1 MGNSVW
7 GMSICKYVVQLLVFV
22 KTKLLETYPRFQENS
37 NLAVLMNSAAV
48 ASASVRPSV
57 RPSSHF
63 PNNATASRPSRRRLR
78 TPPRCNRRGSER
90 ASERPRRP
98 QKSPTRPLGFALRL
112 TAAGGEQGEEKRK
125 EKKKKGSVG
134 RKSVGLYFFPSS
146 WNPRAKL
153 RISGKSPLKK
163 VHHYGGRGIGISL
176 LA

>member
-1 MGNSVW
+1 
-7 GMSICKYVVQLLVFV
+7 MSICKYVVQLLVFV

-48 ASASVRPSV
+48 ASASVRQSVLALSQQRNGLSPFAPPST
-57 RPSSHF
+57 
-63 PNNATASRPSRRRLR
+63 NTAALQQAR
-78 TPPRCNRRGSER
+78 ER

>member
-1 MGNSVW
+1 
-7 GMSICKYVVQLLVFV
+7 MSICKYVVQLLVFV

-48 ASASVRPSV
+48 ASASVRQSVLALSQQRNGLSPFAPPST
-57 RPSSHF
+57 
-63 PNNATASRPSRRRLR
+63 NTAALQQAR
-78 TPPRCNRRGSER
+78 ER

-125 EKKKKGSVG
+125 EKKKKKKKKKKESVG